1 LPNQIFDISRPAVS
15 AATIQKSV
23 KEIFPQK
30 QKGQTQKRT
39 QFGFL
44 NYFKSLQT
52 LCKNAEI
59 VQARL
64 LKTRNLTFSAK
75 IIITDGPVW

>member
-1 LPNQIFDISRPAVS
+1 MSRQAVS

-23 KEIFPQK
+23 QEIFPQK
-30 QKGQTQKRT
+30 QKGQSQRQKRT

-52 LCKNAEI
+52 LCMNAEI
-59 VQARL
+59 VQTHASQN
-64 LKTRNLTFSAK
+64 KKLT
-75 IIITDGPVW
+75 T

>member
-1 LPNQIFDISRPAVS
+1 MSRRAVS

-23 KEIFPQK
+23 QEIFPQK

-44 NYFKSLQT
+44 NLFEVPTNSLQ
-52 LCKNAEI
+52 E
-59 VQARL
+59 R
-64 LKTRNLTFSAK
+64 
-75 IIITDGPVW
+75 